1 MLIKLDK
8 ICWYLKWLT
17 STLWTVVSDRIYFWE
32 PMREQTWPYIVL
44 NSISQVIDTPI
55 TKQALVEA
63 RIIWHDENDTKKSL
77 VNIASILNDEL
88 ITTDTLQLQSLNWF
102 NVYKIV
108 EGWDFRM
115 FIDDKNRNILIKDYV
130 FYFLN

>member
-17 STLWTVVSDRIYFWE
+17 KTLWTVVSDRIYFWE
-32 PMREQTWPYIVL
+32 PIREQTWPYIVL

-102 NVYKIV
+102 NVYKIT

>member
-1 MLIKLDK
+1 
-8 ICWYLKWLT
+8 
-17 STLWTVVSDRIYFWE
+17 
-32 PMREQTWPYIVL
+32 MREQTWPYIVL

-55 TKQALVEA
+55 TKQTLVEA

>member
-102 NVYKIV
+102 NVYKII

-115 FIDDKNRNILIKDYV
+115 FIDDKNRNLLIKDYV

>member
-32 PMREQTWPYIVL
+32 PIREQTWPYIVL

-102 NVYKIV
+102 NVYKIT

-115 FIDDKNRNILIKDYV
+115 FIDDKNRNLLIKDFI

>member
-1 MLIKLDK
+1 MLIELDK

-102 NVYKIV
+102 NVYKIT

>member
-102 NVYKIV
+102 NVYKII

-115 FIDDKNRNILIKDYV
+115 FIDDKNRNILIKDFI

>member
-102 NVYKIV
+102 NVYKIT

-115 FIDDKNRNILIKDYV
+115 FIDDKNRNLLIKDFI

>member
-55 TKQALVEA
+55 TKQTLVEA

>member
-1 MLIKLDK
+1 MLIELDK

-102 NVYKIV
+102 NVYKII

>member
-102 NVYKIV
+102 NVYKIT

>member
-102 NVYKIV
+102 NVYKII